1 MQVQLPS
8 GATLRVGGLVVLPAS
23 AIKGVNHE
31 LPLSLAE
38 SFEQIRGEGG
48 GDS

>member
-8 GATLRVGGLVVLPAS
+8 GATLRVGGLVVLTDY
-23 AIKGVNHE
+23 AIKGVTHE
-31 LPLSLAE
+31 VTLSLAE